1 MNPESPLLVSEVPL
15 QYRALSTGAVVS
27 LVLGLSSGI
36 MVPIALS
43 NPSMCIVMGALPLT
57 GLIVGAVAL
66 KNVRQMSDILTGR
79 LLALAGMVLSA
90 LFLTGGLAL
99 ASYVYAT
106 EAPDGYD
113 RIGFSDLRCDDD
125 QRRAGHVVPPDLMK
139 YDGQKVFIKGYMRP
153 SSTRFQLAQFLL
165 VRDNNECCFGK
176 NDPAY
181 YDRVQVTLQDKLRAD
196 YSTRLFRLAG
206 TLRILPEAARMGP
219 EYAVFSLEGDY
230 LK

>member
-1 MNPESPLLVSEVPL
+1 MNSESPSLASEVPL

-36 MVPIALS
+36 MIPIALS
-43 NPSMCIVMGALPLT
+43 NPSLCFVMGALPLT

-79 LLALAGMVLSA
+79 LLALAGMALSA
-90 LFLTGGLAL
+90 LFLIGGLTL

-106 EAPDGYD
+106 EVPDGYA
-113 RIGFSDLRCDDD
+113 RIGFAELRPDDD
-125 QRRAGHVVPPDLMK
+125 QRRAGHVVPPELMK

-153 SSTRFQLAQFLL
+153 SSTRFQLTQFLL

-176 NDPAY
+176 NEPAY
-181 YDRVQVTLQDKLRAD
+181 FDRVQITLRNKLRAD

-206 TLRILPEAARMGP
+206 TLRILPEADRMGP
-219 EYAVFSLEGDY
+219 GYTVFSLEGDY